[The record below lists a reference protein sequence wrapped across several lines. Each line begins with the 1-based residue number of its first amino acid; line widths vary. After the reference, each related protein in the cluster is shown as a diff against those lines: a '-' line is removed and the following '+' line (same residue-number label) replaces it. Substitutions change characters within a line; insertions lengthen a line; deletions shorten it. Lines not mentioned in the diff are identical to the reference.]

1 MGEHYWRRWDSV
13 NRRRT
18 LPPSSLPVGAVSG
31 IITLIVS
38 AVFGYA
44 TGGGYGLGVTSGLL
58 GFLVCSVMI
67 LWMVFTNLNEFDPA
81 WIIFL
86 VVICISALF
95 AFIAG
100 ILFAIA
106 QSNLGVGA
114 VAAAF
119 NFIHLVV
126 AAVVI
131 FFWIRSRGLVPET
144 SMAHSEHSGEY
155 QEW

>member
-1 MGEHYWRRWDSV
+1 MG
-13 NRRRT
+13 T
-18 LPPSSLPVGAVSG
+18 LLATMGFGKPASYLAAIIFAVGAVSG

-86 VVICISALF
+86 VAICISPSAEALS
-95 AFIAG
+95 AP
-100 ILFAIA
+100 
-106 QSNLGVGA
+106 A
-114 VAAAF
+114 VVR
-119 NFIHLVV
+119 IHLM
-126 AAVVI
+126 
-131 FFWIRSRGLVPET
+131 SKE
-144 SMAHSEHSGEY
+144 
-155 QEW
+155 